1 VQFWRLHAIRTTT
14 VKSAQSYLGLVCLVR
29 DLVGCVLDW
38 LGDYLCNLM
47 LSLFSLV
54 LEVIKL
60 VTGLVLC
67 MFSRL
72 LCLVLGVIKPVLIIL
87 TMLCLLVLNCNN
99 KMSAEQKR
107 ASVRLGGQQHLG
119 LVDGQSNGKDSSSS
133 SSRLDQ
139 QTLLL
144 LIT

>member
-1 VQFWRLHAIRTTT
+1 
-14 VKSAQSYLGLVCLVR
+14 
-29 DLVGCVLDW
+29 
-38 LGDYLCNLM
+38 M

-87 TMLCLLVLNCNN
+87 TMLCLLVLNFNN

>member
-1 VQFWRLHAIRTTT
+1 
-14 VKSAQSYLGLVCLVR
+14 VCLVR

-67 MFSRL
+67 MFSSL
-72 LCLVLGVIKPVLIIL
+72 LGFVLGVIKPVLIIL
-87 TMLCLLVLNCNN
+87 TTLCVLVLKFNN
-99 KMSAEQKR
+99 KE
-107 ASVRLGGQQHLG
+107 
-119 LVDGQSNGKDSSSS
+119 
-133 SSRLDQ
+133 
-139 QTLLL
+139 
-144 LIT
+144 

>member
-1 VQFWRLHAIRTTT
+1 M
-14 VKSAQSYLGLVCLVR
+14 CLVG

-67 MFSRL
+67 MFSSL
-72 LCLVLGVIKPVLIIL
+72 LGFVLGVIKPVLIIL
-87 TMLCLLVLNCNN
+87 TTLCVLVLKFNN
-99 KMSAEQKR
+99 KE
-107 ASVRLGGQQHLG
+107 
-119 LVDGQSNGKDSSSS
+119 
-133 SSRLDQ
+133 
-139 QTLLL
+139 
-144 LIT
+144 